1 VDTEIGESFKMN
13 ISNEKLDKID
23 LRFKVSECE
32 RLIQE
37 RRLEIEALTT
47 LKLEFEEEIKK
58 RFEEN
63 KDN

>member
-1 VDTEIGESFKMN
+1 MN
-13 ISNEKLDKID
+13 ISNEELDKID

-32 RLIQE
+32 RLIKE
-37 RRLEIEALTT
+37 RKLEIEALTT
-47 LKLEFEEEIKK
+47 LKLEFEEEMKK